1 MTPGKQL
8 RIAIEECEL
17 PHPLFLAQHKPLQER
32 IEDALDGAASR
43 IERVIGPSRVGKSM
57 LINALCRLYP
67 ETKVDG
73 RRHVPVLQVPLP
85 PGISHSGLSV
95 SVLTALGLPVPH
107 SGKSAKPR
115 ELEERM
121 KHQLQLAGT
130 RVLMFEEASHLVDVG
145 ARVPP
150 RVAADWFKTLAD
162 RLNLTLLLFG
172 VPRLERLF
180 ECNEQLRTRASASRR
195 LLPYD
200 SRIPA
205 NMQAFHSCVAT
216 YANLFRESGYP
227 IELPGQALTYQCYL
241 LSGGLIGV
249 LSRFMQELAS
259 QQSSVQPCSLTFT
272 DCQAAV
278 SAIEVAGSPNFP
290 AFADP
295 SAIEAGV
302 APAALHQAFVTVMND
317 NDLPVPLLEKLSR
330 AAQ

>member
-1 MTPGKQL
+1 MTPAKQL
-8 RIAIEECEL
+8 RFAIESCEL
-17 PHPLFLAQHKPLQER
+17 PHPLFLAQFNPLQQR
-32 IEDALDGAASR
+32 IDDALDGAASR
-43 IERVIGPSRVGKSM
+43 IERIIGPSRVGKSM
-57 LINALCRLYP
+57 LINALCRRYP

-85 PGISHSGLSV
+85 PGISHSGLSA
-95 SVLTALGLPVPH
+95 SVLTALGMPVPH

-121 KHQLQLAGT
+121 NKQLQLAGT

-150 RVAADWFKTLAD
+150 RVAADWFKALAD
-162 RLNLTLLLFG
+162 SLNLTMLLFG

-180 ECNEQLRTRASASRR
+180 QCNEQLRLRASSARQ

-200 SRIPA
+200 SRLPD
-205 NMQAFHSCVAT
+205 NLQAFHRCVAT
-216 YANLFRESGYP
+216 YAQLFSEYGYP
-227 IELPGQALTYQCYL
+227 IDLPGQLLTYQCYL

-259 QQSSVQPCSLTFT
+259 QLSKTEPRSLTFI
-272 DCQAAV
+272 DCQAAA
-278 SAIEVAGSPNFP
+278 SAIETAGSPNFP

-295 SAIEAGV
+295 SVIEVGV
-302 APAALHQAFVTVMND
+302 APAALHQAFVHVMND
-317 NDLPVPLLEKLSR
+317 NDLSVPLLPETER